1 MEVLALGLSKEYLD
15 YDFFFFLEGRWE
27 EPACIT
33 KPEVKSMPEKAS
45 QYPFTLKIGMHKMIQ
60 LISLHSHT

>member
-1 MEVLALGLSKEYLD
+1 MSLLCFFRCFVL
-15 YDFFFFLEGRWE
+15 FLEGRWE
-27 EPACIT
+27 EPPCIT

-45 QYPFTLKIGMHKMIQ
+45 QYPFTLKIRMHKTIQ